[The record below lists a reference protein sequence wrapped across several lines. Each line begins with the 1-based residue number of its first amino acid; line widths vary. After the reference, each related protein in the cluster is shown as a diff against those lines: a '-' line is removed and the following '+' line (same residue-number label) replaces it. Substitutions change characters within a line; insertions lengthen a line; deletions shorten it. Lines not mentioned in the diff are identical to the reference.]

1 MAEPVFTVGSSSYY
15 LQFDGLDDLP
25 IKSIA
30 QVSYEGKGTGAQKPI
45 ACGRGGITFR
55 QTTIGGYETHPTMTI
70 EVYLCGDANSAS
82 FRLYEW
88 FQACLPASDGGQS
101 DWENNRKT
109 GSIVVYDPS
118 GNERLRWNLFRAW
131 PVKYSIA
138 DADVTG
144 DALAVE
150 TFEITAEKIVKELS
164 MTDTGGAASSMPA
177 PTAVP
182 V

>member
-1 MAEPVFTVGSSSYY
+1 MAEPIFTVGASSYY
-15 LQFDGLDDLP
+15 LEFDGLQDLP

-45 ACGRGGITFR
+45 ASTRGGRTVR

-70 EVYLCGDANSAS
+70 EVYLSGDPNSAS
-82 FRLYEW
+82 FMLYQW
-88 FQACLPASDGGQS
+88 FKACLPASDGGDS
-101 DWENNRKT
+101 NWENNRKT

-118 GNERLRWNLFRAW
+118 GAERLRWNLERAW
-131 PVKYSIA
+131 PIKYSIA

-150 TFEITAEKIVKELS
+150 TFEITAETITKDSS
-164 MTDTGGAASSMPA
+164 MSTTGGASSSMPGA
-177 PTAVP
+177 EPVP
-182 V
+182 A